1 MGIQG
6 TMSWL
11 RGKKERTVAQGLSF
25 TEDLMMGDHAVSQSR
40 RALADIVDFFGRESF
55 SIPQHTRDAFQARC
69 AGLQDYLLGGSAPA
83 EIHRE
88 LADVALS
95 DPLPIYPNSPNL
107 TDTVEFLF
115 RRRRAEAE
123 FVRSTLPS
131 LKSAFLRLVERVRA
145 SVQED
150 LQEDDELR
158 EVFQTLGQAVSSDD
172 VTELRH
178 VAEKAV
184 DTVTRQLDARKA
196 RSQSQLQAMGE
207 QIKSLREKLLETEA
221 QSVTDPLT
229 RLLNRRGLQARLEQ
243 ELMVSRLT
251 GEPLSV
257 GMVDIDYFKSVN
269 DRFGHGVG
277 DDALVFVSDKLVETF
292 KEKSTLL
299 ARHGGEEFLVAL
311 PNHTEWG
318 ARKRLEIFRE
328 RLAAAPMQLDDGR
341 RLTITASIGVASLA
355 GEIDAVQLLERADR
369 ALYGAKHRGRNQ
381 VARWSKLPL
390 EPPSSA

>member
-1 MGIQG
+1 MG
-6 TMSWL
+6 WL
-11 RGKKERTVAQGLSF
+11 RGKKERTGAQTLNF
-25 TEDLMMGDHAVSQSR
+25 TEDLMAGDQAVSQSR
-40 RALADIVDFFGRESF
+40 RALADIVGFFGQESF
-55 SIPQHTRDAFQARC
+55 NIPLQTRDALQARC
-69 AGLQDYLLGGSAPA
+69 AALQDHLLGGAPP

-88 LADVALS
+88 LAEVSLGT
-95 DPLPIYPNSPNL
+95 PPPTYPNSPNL

-131 LKSAFLRLVERVRA
+131 LKSAFLNLVDRVRA

-158 EVFQTLGQAVSSDD
+158 EVFQTLGKVVSSDD
-172 VTELRH
+172 VTELRS

-196 RSQSQLQAMGE
+196 RNQTQLQAMGA

-229 RLLNRRGLQARLEQ
+229 RVLNRRGMEARLDQ

-251 GEPLSV
+251 GEPLSL

-277 DDALVFVSDKLVETF
+277 DDALVFVCDKLVETF
-292 KEKSTLL
+292 KEKSSVL
-299 ARHGGEEFLVAL
+299 ARYGGEEFLVVL
-311 PNHTEWG
+311 PDHSEWG

-328 RLAAAPMQLDDGR
+328 RLAAAPMAMDDGR
-341 RLTITASIGVASLA
+341 KLTITASIGVASIA
-355 GEIDAVQLLERADR
+355 EEVDAAELVARADR
-369 ALYGAKHRGRNQ
+369 ALYAAKNSGRNQ
-381 VARWSKLPL
+381 VVRWSKLPSTRG
-390 EPPSSA
+390 PST